1 MTCPRAPWRDAGES
15 YVVGNNWGQTAMSTR
30 LVDSGVTASSS
41 VAWDTV
47 VSPRLFA
54 ASRFHP
60 FEKGRQNCLPNN
72 GKFRGAECGTGIP
85 ACPLRDRPSEKGVSL
100 LEMLVVVTLIA
111 IMISISY
118 PAISSGLETIRLNS
132 AAESVVAFLDGA
144 LTRADRKQMMTEVVL
159 LPRESKLLVRSAE
172 PGFVRELELPDG
184 VTIARIAPE
193 VQGLDPANPRT
204 FFVYPG
210 GSAPRIGVELVNRRG
225 SRRFV
230 RVDPITGVPVIEK
243 GEISQP

>member
-1 MTCPRAPWRDAGES
+1 MD
-15 YVVGNNWGQTAMSTR
+15 
-30 LVDSGVTASSS
+30 ASSQQDRPGGLS
-41 VAWDTV
+41 HR
-47 VSPRLFA
+47 VS
-54 ASRFHP
+54 
-60 FEKGRQNCLPNN
+60 
-72 GKFRGAECGTGIP
+72 GTGIP
-85 ACPLRDRPSEKGVSL
+85 ACPLPDRPSEKGVSL

-172 PGFVRELELPDG
+172 PGFVRELELPEG

-230 RVDPITGVPVIEK
+230 RVDPITGVPMIEK

>member
-1 MTCPRAPWRDAGES
+1 MTCPQARRRDAGS
-15 YVVGNNWGQTAMSTR
+15 R
-30 LVDSGVTASSS
+30 

-54 ASRFHP
+54 ECVAGIQPASLRRRRP
-60 FEKGRQNCLPNN
+60 SEKGRQNCLPHN
-72 GKFRGAECGTGIP
+72 GKLWVQP
-85 ACPLRDRPSEKGVSL
+85 ANSLRDRRSEKGVSL

-243 GEISQP
+243 GEISQQ

>member
-1 MTCPRAPWRDAGES
+1 MDICHWVPWLDAVEC
-15 YVVGNNWGQTAMSTR
+15 YVVGNNWGHTAMSTR
-30 LVDSGVTASSS
+30 LVDSGVIAGSR

-47 VSPRLFA
+47 VSPRLFSPRLLA
-54 ASRFHP
+54 ASRSH
-60 FEKGRQNCLPNN
+60 
-72 GKFRGAECGTGIP
+72 
-85 ACPLRDRPSEKGVSL
+85 PSEKGVSL

-230 RVDPITGVPVIEK
+230 RVDPITAVPVIEK

>member
-1 MTCPRAPWRDAGES
+1 MDICHRVPWLDAVES

-30 LVDSGVTASSS
+30 LVDSGVTSGTS
-41 VAWDTV
+41 VAWDTA

-54 ASRFHP
+54 ASRSHP
-60 FEKGRQNCLPNN
+60 SEKGRQNC
-72 GKFRGAECGTGIP
+72 KFRGIECGTGIP